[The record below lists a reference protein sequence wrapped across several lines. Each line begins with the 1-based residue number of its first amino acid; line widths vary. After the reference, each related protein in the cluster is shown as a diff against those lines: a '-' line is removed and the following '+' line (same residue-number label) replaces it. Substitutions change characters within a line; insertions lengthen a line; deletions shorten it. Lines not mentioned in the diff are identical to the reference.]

1 MSYWAVGL
9 LVEVT
14 EVAHMLEYFGKWRM
28 QRSVYVGVCAY
39 FHMLVAEQHGIIH
52 ILETFCY
59 LFVFE
64 LAAGCTCNKVS
75 EALLYYLTQYF

>member
-1 MSYWAVGL
+1 M
-9 LVEVT
+9 
-14 EVAHMLEYFGKWRM
+14 
-28 QRSVYVGVCAY
+28 GVCAY